1 MKWVV
6 ALIRKMETL
15 EYFSTVKEQW
25 QIVLDK
31 SKKEFDEEIKDLAD
45 KLTELVPTTSK
56 LGEFG
61 VLDKRS
67 KFTTKNTPEYRKVSE
82 FECRTLEEDLLGYD
96 NPDIRTTFV

>member
-6 ALIRKMETL
+6 VLIRKMETL
-15 EYFSTVKEQW
+15 EYSSTVKEQW

-56 LGEFG
+56 LEEFG

-67 KFTTKNTPEYRKVSE
+67 KFTNKKHSGIQKSFP
-82 FECRTLEEDLLGYD
+82 
-96 NPDIRTTFV
+96 IRI

>member
-67 KFTTKNTPEYRKVSE
+67 KFTNKKRSGIQKSFP
-82 FECRTLEEDLLGYD
+82 
-96 NPDIRTTFV
+96 IRI

>member
-6 ALIRKMETL
+6 VLIRKMETL
-15 EYFSTVKEQW
+15 EYSSTVKEQW

-56 LGEFG
+56 LEEFG

-67 KFTTKNTPEYRKVSE
+67 KFTNKKHSGIQKNFP
-82 FECRTLEEDLLGYD
+82 
-96 NPDIRTTFV
+96 IRI

>member
-6 ALIRKMETL
+6 VLIRKMETL
-15 EYFSTVKEQW
+15 ENSSTVKEQC
-25 QIVLDK
+25 QIHVVLDK

-67 KFTTKNTPEYRKVSE
+67 KFTNKKHSGIQKSFP
-82 FECRTLEEDLLGYD
+82 
-96 NPDIRTTFV
+96 IRI

>member
-6 ALIRKMETL
+6 VLIRRMETL
-15 EYFSTVKEQW
+15 EYSSTVKEQW

-56 LGEFG
+56 LEEFG

-67 KFTTKNTPEYRKVSE
+67 KFTNKKHSGIQKSFP
-82 FECRTLEEDLLGYD
+82 
-96 NPDIRTTFV
+96 IRI